1 MRAVTARIQQYCRRG
16 GGKRLLHS
24 LVTLALLESAQ
35 DELVDEYPHSI
46 PLFSRQQDEE
56 RTDWRDEGG
65 KTASFSALASKWH
78 KIFELIGQNR

>member
-1 MRAVTARIQQYCRRG
+1 M
-16 GGKRLLHS
+16 
-24 LVTLALLESAQ
+24 TLALLEPAQ

-46 PLFSRQQDEE
+46 PLFSRQQGEE

>member
-1 MRAVTARIQQYCRRG
+1 MGIQQYCHRG

-24 LVTLALLESAQ
+24 LVTLALLEPAQ

-46 PLFSRQQDEE
+46 PLFSRQQGEE